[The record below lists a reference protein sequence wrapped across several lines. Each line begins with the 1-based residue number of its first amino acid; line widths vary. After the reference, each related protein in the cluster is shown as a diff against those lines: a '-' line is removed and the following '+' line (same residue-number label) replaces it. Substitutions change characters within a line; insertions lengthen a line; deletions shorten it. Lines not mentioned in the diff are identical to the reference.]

1 MFKGRRVGTFTAGI
15 VLVVFGVMFLLHT
28 FFPFFDYNFIFSLWP
43 VILILLGFEIIIS
56 YVINDEN
63 KLRYDAGAIA
73 LTIILGIFAMTMGG
87 MQYVLEHAK
96 DIGCIIRI

>member
-1 MFKGRRVGTFTAGI
+1 
-15 VLVVFGVMFLLHT
+15 MFLLHT

>member
-1 MFKGRRVGTFTAGI
+1 MFKVRRVGTFTAGI

-96 DIGCIIRI
+96 DIGCIMRI

>member
-96 DIGCIIRI
+96 DIGCIMRI

>member
-1 MFKGRRVGTFTAGI
+1 MFKVRRVGTFTAGI

>member
-73 LTIILGIFAMTMGG
+73 LTITLGIFAMTMGG